1 MAVPY
6 TFGSATT
13 SIPLSQLDSN
23 FATTITLG
31 NTAIQLGNTVTTLNN
46 MTLANVTISSGT
58 SNITSTSIANGTSNV
73 TIASSG
79 GSIAMATNS
88 ATAITIDTLQN
99 VGIGTTTPSSYSGK
113 FQVATGDGSGWY
125 GNFGNATVGVLLG
138 IRSSTASIGTN
149 GSNTL
154 KINPDGGN
162 VTFGSGGAIR
172 SVNFGNSEIAFAQAT
187 TGVYIN
193 LCDASG
199 NNGSSYNF
207 WIRGLQTGGSAQA
220 TLASFNAVAS
230 LVYNGSNT
238 ITWNTTSDAR
248 IKKNIVDNNV
258 GLENILKV
266 RVRNFEYRTAD
277 EIVDF
282 PPEVA
287 VARQGLQKGVI
298 AQEYQQAFPDRVHE
312 NSKGVLGLDTDETIW
327 DLVNA
332 IKELKALVDAQAIE
346 ISELKAKVGV

>member
-46 MTLANVTISSGT
+46 MTLANTTISSGNAT
-58 SNITSTSIANGTSNV
+58 ITTLTAPTHNSASSLTFQTNGT
-73 TIASSG
+73 T
-79 GSIAMATNS
+79 
-88 ATAITIDTLQN
+88 TAVTIDTSQN
-99 VGIGTTTPSSYSGK
+99 VGIGVTNPSSYTGK
-113 FQVATGDGSGWY
+113 FQVATADANGWY
-125 GNFGNATVGVLLG
+125 GNFGSATTGVLLG
-138 IRSSTASIGTN
+138 VRSSTASIGTN
-149 GSNTL
+149 GSNNL